1 MKDNWDNIKDYL
13 PKGFVLLKQD
23 DKGFEVSY
31 GPYIAKYDESK
42 TDRYIYLL
50 RDGKNVGDEYY
61 IGYSRRGVHDF
72 VRWLGSKW
80 IKVDADLPTIREVL
94 PNICKTRSGNLK
106 QYFDTP
112 CVVAWV
118 KGYGFCYMIIKKKL
132 GAYKGVR
139 CTTKGYDCGTD
150 TIDVSKALKEM
161 EEMLKYSTESK
172 ELPDE
177 DKQKLVAEMI

>member
-1 MKDNWDNIKDYL
+1 MKDNWDDIKEYL

-23 DKGFEVSY
+23 AEGFEVGY

-42 TDRYIYLL
+42 TDVYISLL
-50 RDGKNVGDEYY
+50 HDGKNVDDHY
-61 IGYSRRGVHDF
+61 IGYGRRGITDF
-72 VRWLGSKW
+72 IRWLGSKW
-80 IKVDADLPTIREVL
+80 IKVDADLPSIREVL
-94 PNICKTRSGNLK
+94 PNICKSRAGNLK

-132 GAYKGVR
+132 GAYHGVR
-139 CTTKGYDCGTD
+139 CTTKGYGCGTD
-150 TIDVSKALKEM
+150 VVAVSRAL
-161 EEMLKYSTESK
+161 EEMKNMLEYSIESK